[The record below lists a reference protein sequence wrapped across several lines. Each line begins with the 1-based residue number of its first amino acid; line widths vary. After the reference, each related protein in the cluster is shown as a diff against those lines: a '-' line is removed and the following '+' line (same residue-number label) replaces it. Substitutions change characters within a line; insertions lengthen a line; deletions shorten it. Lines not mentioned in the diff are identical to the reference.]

1 MAKGT
6 TSKSEASVE
15 TIGEVS
21 IDLSKPKTFMFRLA
35 DNRKVK
41 SQGRTETGETDPEY
55 PPKYWIDNP
64 TGGISTVDPET
75 NKPRLLRYLK
85 GYETVWVDEQGKI
98 EKEQLPNLIEE
109 FLMLD
114 GVMRLDLPVDYSKLK
129 FLLLYPSFDKN
140 AKANGKVSSF
150 YLVND
155 DAAADKEFE
164 KIKLRSEAEEA
175 AIDLEIEKLESI
187 ASFFG
192 VKLQNDD
199 GTKRKEN
206 AIRLDLAKKAAA
218 QPDVFLKA
226 LEDEKLRLR
235 YVIQKAVQAGTID
248 LNKTK
253 GQAHWGETG
262 ALITALDAD
271 KHPLDAL
278 ADFALG
284 TKAENK
290 AFANKLGL

>member
-1 MAKGT
+1 MAKS
-6 TSKSEASVE
+6 TSASANTEV
-15 TIGEVS
+15 IGGVT
-21 IDLSKPKTFMFRLA
+21 IDLDKQKPFVFRLA

-41 SQGRTETGETDPEY
+41 SQGRTEKGDTDPEY

-64 TGGISTVDPET
+64 TGGITAVDPET
-75 NKPRLLRYLK
+75 KKPRLLRCLK
-85 GYETVWVDEQGKI
+85 GYDKVWVDEQGKI

-114 GVMRLDLPVDYSKLK
+114 GVLRLDIPVDYSKIK
-129 FLLLYPSFDKN
+129 FLLLYPSFEKN
-140 AKANGKVSSF
+140 AAANGKVPSF
-150 YLVND
+150 VLVND
-155 DAAADKEFE
+155 DAAADAEFA
-164 KIKLRSEAEEA
+164 KVQLRNAAEEK
-175 AIDLEIEKLESI
+175 AIELEMEKLEPI

-192 VKLQNDD
+192 VKLLDSE
-199 GTKRKEN
+199 GGKRKEG
-206 AIRLDLAKKAAA
+206 AIRLELSKKASA

-226 LEDEKLRLR
+226 LEDEKLRVR
-235 YVIQKAVQAGTID
+235 YEIQKAVESGKID
-248 LNKTK
+248 LAKVK

-262 ALITALDAD
+262 ALIAVLDTE
-271 KHPLDAL
+271 KKPLDAL